1 MSGRVLILLS
11 DRPRLIFPVFYCL
24 NLWMFIIQGRHVPS
38 SDHAQK
44 NISYLILQEKTCRT
58 RSLNTFISSP
68 WSFLICWISFYY
80 SHHCYCYYTKYTIDY
95 ISSLLDI
102 DIVYFDENQLT
113 CDWEICQKRFSHS
126 RQLESFHHSWIEKF
140 ISDWMNESQGKGDI
154 DDYGD
159 NYEMGFLL
167 KVNLMLPWT
176 L

>member
-1 MSGRVLILLS
+1 MHKKIYLIWFCRKKRVEPDLWTLS
-11 DRPRLIFPVFYCL
+11 FLHHDHFLSVGSH
-24 NLWMFIIQGRHVPS
+24 FIIPITV
-38 SDHAQK
+38 
-44 NISYLILQEKTCRT
+44 IVI
-58 RSLNTFISSP
+58 
-68 WSFLICWISFYY
+68 
-80 SHHCYCYYTKYTIDY
+80 TKYTIDY

-159 NYEMGFLL
+159 NYVMGFLL